1 MVVQQ
6 FEQAQSETNGD
17 QCHYNFKN
25 KLFHVLSRLCFFNN
39 DCEGSPNRKQ
49 NKAVDKHQKGEEVF
63 IVVLANANPQPGTVV
78 IVSLH
83 AVVASPTVDGPD
95 RSVYMTLNTVFQQYR
110 QTRWQSVDVV
120 AIRYRVVVDWR
131 QLVQSLV
138 PLVVVHILG
147 KDARIG
153 VDAQSHRDDCG

>member
-1 MVVQQ
+1 MVVEQ

-49 NKAVDKHQKGEEVF
+49 NKAVDKHQKGEEIF
-63 IVVLANANPQPGTVV
+63 IVVFANADAQPRTVV

-83 AVVASPTVDGPD
+83 TVVASSTVDGPD
-95 RSVYMTLNTVFQQYR
+95 RSVYVALNTVFQQHR
-110 QTRWQSVDVV
+110 QARWQSVDVV
-120 AIRYRVVVDWR
+120 AIGYRVVVDWR
-131 QLVQSLV
+131 
-138 PLVVVHILG
+138 
-147 KDARIG
+147 
-153 VDAQSHRDDCG
+153 